1 MNIGI
6 YGGTFD
12 PPHLGHMRAAQAA
25 IELLKLDRLIFV
37 PAKQPPHKDL
47 SGNSAAPEQRLA
59 MTRLMADGLLMP
71 EKVSVD
77 ALELEREGKSYTSD
91 TLRQMRQ
98 RYPEDRLWLLM
109 GTDMFLTLQDWHES
123 QVILSLAHVAAF
135 ARAETDS
142 PAAFLRHKKLL
153 EERFGA
159 QVRLLELPQ
168 VYEVSSTQ
176 IRERGDGADLPVAVW
191 GYILRNGLYGVKRDL
206 THLHDD
212 ELRACSLSMVYA
224 KRHAHILGVEAEAVK
239 LAKRWGCDEDLA
251 RRAAILHDC
260 TKYWPTQRH
269 LAYCEAYKLPLDELE
284 LKSEK
289 LLHAKT
295 GALVA
300 RHIFGQSDAVFDA
313 IFCHTT
319 GKRDMTLLDKIVY
332 IADYMEPNRAFPGVE
347 RLREL
352 AYADLDAAVILG
364 CEMSIE
370 EMEEKGR
377 EVHPNTRM
385 ALESLRHGKEW
396 EHEKR

>member
-25 IELLKLDRLIFV
+25 MELLELDKLIFV
-37 PAKQPPHKDL
+37 PAKQPPHKAL
-47 SGNSAAPEQRLA
+47 SGDSAAPEQRLA
-59 MTRLMADGLLMP
+59 MTRLMADALLSP

-77 ALELEREGKSYTSD
+77 ELELKREGKSYTSD
-91 TLRQMRQ
+91 TLRQMRKC
-98 RYPEDRLWLLM
+98 YPEDQLWLLV

-123 QVILSLAHVAAF
+123 QVVLSLAGIAAF
-135 ARAETDS
+135 ARTKADS
-142 PAAFLRHKKLL
+142 PAVLSRQKKLL

-168 VYEVSSTQ
+168 VYDVSSTQ
-176 IRERGDGADLPVAVW
+176 IREGADSAHLPVSVW
-191 GYILRNGLYGVKRDL
+191 GYILRNGLYGAGRDL
-206 THLHDD
+206 ARLSDD
-212 ELRACSLSMVYA
+212 DLRACSLSMVYA
-224 KRHAHILGVEAEAVK
+224 KRHAHILGVEQEAVK
-239 LAKRWGCDEDLA
+239 LAKRWGGDETAA

-260 TKYWPTQRH
+260 TKYWSTQRH
-269 LAYCEAYKLPLDELE
+269 LAYCEEYKLPLDPLE

-300 RHIFGQSDAVFDA
+300 RHIFGQSDEVFDA
-313 IFCHTT
+313 IYCHTT
-319 GKRDMTLLDKIVY
+319 GKKDMTLLDKIIY
-332 IADYMEPNRAFPGVE
+332 IADYMEPNRDFPGVE

-352 AYADLDAAVILG
+352 AYTDLDAAVALG
-364 CEMSIE
+364 CEMSIR

-377 EVHPNTRM
+377 EVHPNTSM
-385 ALESLRHGKEW
+385 ALASLRH
-396 EHEKR
+396 

>member
-12 PPHLGHMRAAQAA
+12 PPHLGHMGAAQAA
-25 IELLKLDRLIFV
+25 IELLGLDKIIFV

-59 MTRLMADGLLMP
+59 MTRLMADSLLMP

-77 ALELEREGKSYTSD
+77 DLELERAGKSYTSD
-91 TLRQMRQ
+91 TLRQLRQ
-98 RYPEDRLWLLM
+98 RYPEDQLWLLM
-109 GTDMFLTLQDWHES
+109 GTDMFLTLQAWHEC
-123 QVILSLAHVAAF
+123 QVILSLAGVAAF
-135 ARAETDS
+135 ARAEADS
-142 PAAFLRHKKLL
+142 PQTFFRQKEML
-153 EERFGA
+153 EARFGA
-159 QVRLLELPQ
+159 QVRLLELPKI
-168 VYEVSSTQ
+168 YNVSSTQ

-191 GYILRNGLYGVKRDL
+191 GYILRNGLYGVNRDL
-206 THLHDD
+206 KRLNDD
-212 ELRACSLSMVYA
+212 DLRACSLSMVYA
-224 KRHAHILGVEAEAVK
+224 KRHAHILGVEQEAVK
-239 LAKRWGCDEDLA
+239 LAQLWGCDETLA

-260 TKYWPTQRH
+260 TKYWPPQRH
-269 LAYCEAYKLPLDELE
+269 LDYCREYGLELDELE

-300 RHIFGQSDAVFDA
+300 RHIFGQPDAVFDA

-332 IADYMEPNRAFPGVE
+332 IADYMEPNRDFPGVE

-352 AYADLDAAVILG
+352 AYTDLDAAVILG

-385 ALESLRHGKEW
+385 ALESLRH
-396 EHEKR
+396 